1 MWGGE
6 GAAAVEEIAD
16 GGAFGDL
23 EGAGGLAE
31 LIAKEAEGEKGDAH
45 ALFIIREPGGW
56 TDGRAISDQRS
67 ALRKAGSWWWKT

>member
-1 MWGGE
+1 
-6 GAAAVEEIAD
+6 
-16 GGAFGDL
+16 
-23 EGAGGLAE
+23 LAE